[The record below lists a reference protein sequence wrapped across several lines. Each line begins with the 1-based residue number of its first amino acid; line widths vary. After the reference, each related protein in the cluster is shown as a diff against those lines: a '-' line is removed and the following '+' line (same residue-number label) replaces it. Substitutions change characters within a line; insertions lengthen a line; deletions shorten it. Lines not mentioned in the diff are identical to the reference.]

1 MFCTFIICMT
11 KNTFK
16 DCLQSIP
23 NGTIHSNCIKM
34 IGRTFEP
41 LSNKLNRTIFT
52 WMNMYITYIFVL
64 IDKAGKSTFLDV
76 DIDRPFDQKEN

>member
-1 MFCTFIICMT
+1 
-11 KNTFK
+11 
-16 DCLQSIP
+16 
-23 NGTIHSNCIKM
+23 M
-34 IGRTFEP
+34 IARTFEP